1 MKLESIKVQ
10 NFKCF
15 EKLSINFNPQMNVL
29 IGNNGVGKT
38 TILEAAAVGIGSFF
52 LGIDSISST
61 GIKKEYARI
70 KVIKSGSTMDRQPQY
85 PVSITCEGNVDGQKI
100 EWGRQLNSESAGT
113 TYGASNS
120 LKKVAADLL
129 NKVRQGADSAILPVI
144 AYYGT
149 DRLWTQ
155 TLDSSDKA
163 LDNRLQGYTDCIPA
177 KSNEKL
183 MLKWFEKMTYIQ
195 LQEGSV
201 IPELQA
207 VNNVIAESY
216 IESGAKVKDVKV
228 VFNVKTSRLEVSYF
242 DENGKYHNHPFSEL
256 SDGYRNTLSLISD
269 IAYRMAVLNPQ
280 LLADVT
286 KKTPGIVLID
296 EIDMHLHPIWQK
308 NILRTLQNVFPLVQ
322 FIVTTHSPS
331 VISSAK
337 VEELLIL
344 DGQDCKSF
352 DYEVYGKDV
361 NSILTE
367 IMGTSERPDE
377 ITDKFNAFEKLMDEG
392 DYKGAENVL
401 KELRGILG
409 DNDNGVVSATVALD
423 FQKDWED

>member
-1 MKLESIKVQ
+1 MRLERIKVQ

-15 EKLSINFNPQMNVL
+15 ENLSISFNPKMNVL

-61 GIKKEYARI
+61 SIKKEHARI
-70 KVIKSGSTMDRQPQY
+70 MTIKSGSIMDRQPQY
-85 PVSITCEGNVDGQKI
+85 PVSITCEGEVNGQKI
-100 EWGRQLNSESAGT
+100 EWGRQSNSESAGT

-120 LKKVAADLL
+120 IKKLAADLL
-129 NKVRQGADSAILPVI
+129 NKVRQGSDNAVLPII

-155 TLDSSDKA
+155 TQDSSDKA

-195 LQEGSV
+195 LQEGSI

-216 IESGAKVKDVKV
+216 IESGANVKDVKV
-228 VFNVKTSRLEVSYF
+228 IFNVKSSRLEVSYY
-242 DENGKYHNHPFSEL
+242 DEKNEYHNHPFSEL
-256 SDGYRNTLSLISD
+256 SDGYRNTLSLIAD

-286 KKTPGIVLID
+286 KKTPGVVLID

-331 VISSAK
+331 VISSARA
-337 VEELLIL
+337 EELLIL
-344 DGQDCKSF
+344 DGQDCKPF
-352 DYEVYGKDV
+352 NYEVYGKDV
-361 NSILTE
+361 NSVLTE
-367 IMGTSERPDE
+367 IMGTSERPNE
-377 ITDKFNAFEKLMDEG
+377 ITVKFNTFEKLMDKG
-392 DYKGAENVL
+392 DYKGAEKIL
-401 KELRGILG
+401 EELRSILG